1 MIVSDTSMF
10 DFGTLG
16 QMELVPGW
24 PGEEIYPPQPM
35 VSQMRAVLDKYQ
47 TNGGS
52 YQELV
57 IADAAHGPHIEKPDE
72 FMKTFLAFL
81 EK

>member
-24 PGEEIYPPQPM
+24 PGEEVYPPQPM
-35 VSQMRAVLDKYQ
+35 VSQMRAVLDQYQ
-47 TNGGS
+47 ANAGS
-52 YQELV
+52 YKELV
-57 IADAAHGPHIEKPDE
+57 IAETAHSPHFEKPEE
-72 FMKTFLAFL
+72 FVEAFLAFL
-81 EK
+81 KA